1 MKRIYHSKLT
11 DKQELY
17 FDGEKLYKLVKKEF
31 KEIKKTKDNRL
42 VVFKLDF
49 SLAKLSYIY
58 YNNITEYYDKINGNC
73 FSIKDIN
80 NKIINLS
87 YSDYINII
95 RMRKNEIINKDELK
109 NKVWKYIPDSIYYI
123 SEFGDIISLEGY
135 ILKFPS
141 YGSLGK
147 EYNVISI
154 STGRV
159 LDNEYYVHRIVARMF
174 LPEGYKKG
182 LVVNHKDGNKKNNH
196 YKNLEWCSNSENL
209 KHAYNTG
216 LKGKKIGEQNH
227 KSKLKEKD
235 IKDIC
240 NMLVYKRMSCKD
252 IGKIY
257 NVDNSVI
264 NDIKNKITWTHLEC
278 VKNLP
283 KFSKR
288 LMKFL
293 EEEDKLI
300 ITKIKEGYSNKD
312 IFNMLPIELQNV
324 IKLSPI
330 IETRTKV
337 NKGLL

>member
-31 KEIKKTKDNRL
+31 KEIKTIKDNRL

-49 SLAKLSYIY
+49 SLAKLIYIY
-58 YNNITEYYDKINGNC
+58 LNDITECYDKITGKC

-80 NKIINLS
+80 NNIINLS
-87 YSDYINII
+87 YSNYVTLKK
-95 RMRKNEIINKDELK
+95 MRRNNIINKEELESK
-109 NKVWKYIPDSIYYI
+109 MWKYIPDSIFYI
-123 SEFGDIISLEGY
+123 SEYGDMITLEGY
-135 ILKFPS
+135 KFKFPS

-147 EYNVISI
+147 DYNVISI

-159 LDNEYYVHRIVARMF
+159 LNDEYYVHRIVARMF

-182 LVVNHKDGNKKNNH
+182 LVVNHIDGNKKNNY
-196 YKNLEWCSNSENL
+196 YKNLEWCTRSENL
-209 KHAYNTG
+209 KHAYDTG
-216 LKGKKIGEQNH
+216 LKGKKIGEQNP
-227 KSKLKEKD
+227 KSKLKEQD